1 MHIPRLTF
9 SGAAAIMIGGE
20 DLEVLS
26 GRRPGNAGVLSA
38 GDFRERMTGRGDG
51 AVIGSAL
58 PEGSV
63 KRTGGHMA
71 HLTSWYW
78 DRGSYRETNEDSF
91 SLQSV
96 ALKARHIGKRSEGR
110 RRGEVSLLLV
120 CDGIGGLEEGETA
133 SGFAAERLTEW
144 FYTEGIALTAGR
156 FWRRRAMEALGRAFL
171 EIQSEMER
179 RELEDA
185 LCCGTTCTLALV
197 KNASFVLLH
206 VGDSRAYRVGR
217 RVKLLTADHVEGGAL
232 RRCLGAVGFQPPD
245 ARAGRLAKGEMLL
258 LCTDGFYRLTPDNF
272 FRGCF
277 YGEGKEADT
286 LYRRMQGAAG
296 FVRTQGEKDNITA
309 LLLVNGGRRRH
320 VG

>member
-110 RRGEVSLLLV
+110 RRGEVRDMPS
-120 CDGIGGLEEGETA
+120 A
-133 SGFAAERLTEW
+133 
-144 FYTEGIALTAGR
+144 
-156 FWRRRAMEALGRAFL
+156 
-171 EIQSEMER
+171 
-179 RELEDA
+179 
-185 LCCGTTCTLALV
+185 
-197 KNASFVLLH
+197 
-206 VGDSRAYRVGR
+206 
-217 RVKLLTADHVEGGAL
+217 
-232 RRCLGAVGFQPPD
+232 
-245 ARAGRLAKGEMLL
+245 
-258 LCTDGFYRLTPDNF
+258 RLTP
-272 FRGCF
+272 
-277 YGEGKEADT
+277 
-286 LYRRMQGAAG
+286 LQ
-296 FVRTQGEKDNITA
+296 
-309 LLLVNGGRRRH
+309 L
-320 VG
+320 